1 MSPVVSVFSSMTEH
15 FRPRHAARA
24 LLIAE
29 PEQRVL
35 LIHTLI
41 PDTDTLIWLAPG
53 GGLESGED
61 PLTGL
66 YREILEE
73 TGLLVTEARGPV
85 WHRQQKFHLHGIGYD
100 QFEEFYVVSTPMF
113 EPDNSGNPAANEK
126 DIFRGFRW
134 WSAAEINAAT
144 DEIFVPL
151 TFGRHFSALLANGIP
166 PLALDVGR

>member
-1 MSPVVSVFSSMTEH
+1 MTEQ

-53 GGLESGED
+53 GGLEAGED
-61 PLTGL
+61 PLQGL
-66 YREILEE
+66 FREIVEE
-73 TGLLVTEARGPV
+73 TGLVVTEALGPV
-85 WHRQQKFHLHGIGYD
+85 WHRQQKFHLHGVGYD
-100 QFEEFYVVSTPMF
+100 QFEEFYVVSTTLF
-113 EPDNSGNPAANEK
+113 EPDNSGNPAEMEK

-134 WSAAEINAAT
+134 WSAEEINAAT

-151 TFGRHFSALLANGIP
+151 TFGKHFSALLAKGIP
-166 PLALDVGR
+166 QPALNVGR